1 MKTYLRF
8 LSRNKGYTAV
18 NVVGL
23 SVSLA
28 FVIMIGLYVWY
39 EWTTDRWHRNA
50 DRIYMLAMDRND
62 GNGIHTAN
70 HWSIEQVLRDNF
82 PEIERTCATGI
93 SNSNMM
99 LDDTRK
105 KEVHVLYTEDDFFQ
119 MFDFQI
125 LLGDTARLF
134 PQANTVLLSE
144 SMARLLFGKEYPIGQ
159 TVRVMDGGL
168 DLTVSGV
175 FRDFERTS
183 FNIVDMVMPLD
194 VPGTM
199 IMNPCFGKEDVGAYA
214 QSIFI
219 MTKPHA
225 DLNSKIDD
233 MQRLLENKTVYRGLG
248 RGEHIELIPLKD
260 YYMMSNV
267 WGPSTHNGD
276 ARLVR
281 ILLITG
287 FVLLLFAMMN
297 YVSLTIAQS
306 TFRMR
311 EMAMRRLLGEHK
323 KKVTWRILSES
334 VLLSLFCMVVALW
347 IAYALLPIASRL
359 LYQSYYAPITLHLSQ
374 LFASPV
380 MVLLLVLFVV
390 VVGVVTGLFP
400 SLYIAKVQPIEVVRG
415 TITRRTKM
423 LFSKLFITVQNV
435 ISITLIA
442 VSLTMW
448 LQMRHIVNAPL
459 GYDKENVVQIFIDD
473 LDLTSFLGE
482 VRQLPG
488 VVCASA
494 CDAPPVTQGFMQ
506 SVKGPDGNYF
516 PQTFNGYMGDTV
528 FMRVLDIKP
537 LKEYG
542 EVGSYPKYYVTP
554 SVLEAQGLAPDATE
568 FYFPPQFGDWNS
580 TDRLMPVSG
589 IIKGF
594 KAGHIMTE
602 ESFPII
608 VAITD
613 KNIDGGWA
621 TCVIAK
627 LNGMGMVK
635 TVQQI
640 GELYEKHFHKEMG
653 ENCMFMDEYVRL
665 NFQSHINAQRIVTVF
680 TIVALLISLLGLVAM
695 STYYIQQRRREI
707 AVRKVFGSKSR
718 QVLIRL
724 VRSFMLY
731 VGIAAI
737 IAIPIIY
744 YIGNDWLSQFSY
756 RISLSWWIY
765 ALAIFITALAS
776 FLAVF
781 LQSWH
786 AANANPVESIKQE

>member
-39 EWTTDRWHRNA
+39 EWTTDCWHRNA
-50 DRIYMLAMDRND
+50 DRIYLLAMDRND
-62 GNGIHTAN
+62 GRGVFTAN

-93 SNSNMM
+93 SISNMM

-105 KEVHVLYTEDDFFQ
+105 KEVHILYTEDDFFQ

-125 LLGDTARLF
+125 LMGDTARLF

-144 SMARLLFGKEYPIGQ
+144 SMAHLLFGKEYPIGQ
-159 TVRVMDGGL
+159 IVRVMDGGL

-183 FNIVDMVMPLD
+183 FDCVDMVMPLD

-199 IMNPCFGKEDVGAYA
+199 ILNPCFGKEEIGAYN
-214 QSIFI
+214 QTIFI
-219 MTKPHA
+219 MTKPHT

-233 MQRLLENKTVYRGLG
+233 MEGLLKNRTIYRGMD
-248 RGEHIELIPLKD
+248 REEHIKLIPLMD
-260 YYMMSNV
+260 FYMMGNIF
-267 WGPSTHNGD
+267 GPATHNGD

-311 EMAMRRLLGEHK
+311 EMAMRRLLGEHRE
-323 KKVTWRILSES
+323 KVTWRILGES

-359 LYQSYYAPITLHLSQ
+359 LYQSITAPITLHLSQ
-374 LFASPV
+374 LFASPI
-380 MVLLLVLFVV
+380 MVLWLVLFVV

-448 LQMRHIVNAPL
+448 LQMRHIVDAPL
-459 GYDKENVVQIFIDD
+459 GYDKENVVQVFIDE
-473 LDLTSFLGE
+473 LDMTAFLGE

-494 CDAPPVTQGFMQ
+494 CDAPPVTQGCMQ
-506 SVKGPDGNYF
+506 ALKGPDGNYF
-516 PQTFNGYMGDTV
+516 PQTFNSYMGDTV

-537 LKEYG
+537 LREYG
-542 EVGSYPKYYVTP
+542 EVGSYPKYYITP

-568 FYFPPQFGDWNS
+568 FYYHPLF
-580 TDRLMPVSG
+580 DREASDQLMPVSG

-602 ESFPII
+602 LSLPII

-613 KNIDGGWA
+613 KNPHIDWA

-653 ENCMFMDEYVRL
+653 ENCIFMDEYVRRD
-665 NFQSHINAQRIVTVF
+665 FQSHVNAQRIVTVF
-680 TIVALLISLLGLVAM
+680 TVVALLISLLGLVAM

-718 QVLIRL
+718 QVLVRL

-765 ALAIFITALAS
+765 ALAIFITAFAS
-776 FLAVF
+776 FLAVI

>member
-50 DRIYMLAMDRND
+50 DHIYMLAMNRND
-62 GNGIHTAN
+62 GNGLITAN

-144 SMARLLFGKEYPIGQ
+144 SMAHLLFGQEYPIGQ

-183 FNIVDMVMPLD
+183 FDQVDMVMPLD
-194 VPGTM
+194 VPGTT
-199 IMNPCFGKEDVGAYA
+199 IMNPCFGKEDIGAYA
-214 QSIFI
+214 QCIFI
-219 MTKPHA
+219 MTKLHA
-225 DLNSKIDD
+225 DLNSKID
-233 MQRLLENKTVYRGLG
+233 
-248 RGEHIELIPLKD
+248 LKD
-260 YYMMSNV
+260 FYMMGNI
-267 WGPSTHNGD
+267 WGPATHHGD

-311 EMAMRRLLGEHK
+311 EMAMRRLLGEHR
-323 KKVTWRILSES
+323 KKVTWRILGES

-359 LYQSYYAPITLHLSQ
+359 LYQAVYAPITLHLSQ

-506 SVKGPDGNYF
+506 SLKGPDGNYF
-516 PQTFNGYMGDTV
+516 PQTFNGYMGDTL

-542 EVGSYPKYYVTP
+542 EVGSYPKYYITP

-568 FYFPPQFGDWNS
+568 FYYRPGFGDWNAEE
-580 TDRLMPVSG
+580 RLMPVSG

-594 KAGHIMTE
+594 KAGHIMTDA
-602 ESFPII
+602 SFPII

-613 KNIDGGWA
+613 KNPYHDWA

-627 LNGMGMVK
+627 LNGTGMVK

-653 ENCMFMDEYVRL
+653 ENCMFTDEYVRRD
-665 NFQSHINAQRIVTVF
+665 FQSHINAQRIVTVF

-731 VGIAAI
+731 VGIAAV

-765 ALAIFITALAS
+765 ALAILITALAS
-776 FLAVF
+776 FLAVI